1 MPSTESKQSK
11 YTTMIKLQL
20 QFGICFIDSNNIQ
33 LFRSGYINDFN
44 TKVDTLVLED
54 GEAMAGVTAKK
65 NERQNR
71 FSDL

>member
-1 MPSTESKQSK
+1 
-11 YTTMIKLQL
+11 MIKLQL